1 MTGSLQRL
9 RQGPLLVLPRSP
21 HRFLRCSL
29 LALACAAA
37 PASAI
42 EIELGS
48 VAAVPLPIDAVS
60 ANVNG
65 EQVLILE
72 GHAIVGAALDAE
84 PGPRTLE
91 VATLTDTA
99 RLAYEVVH
107 RDYPEQRLRTSNRRM
122 VNPDPADLERIN
134 RETTTMRAAYA
145 LRTPVTASPVPFLK
159 PVEGRHS
166 SVFGLRRFWND
177 QPRSPH
183 SGLDI
188 AANTG
193 TPIESPAP
201 GIVVATGDYFFNG
214 NTVLVDHGGGLVT
227 MYCHMH
233 TIGVEEGQAVAR
245 GDVLG
250 QVGATGRSTGP
261 HLHWSVSLGGV
272 RVDPERMMTVLNGLA
287 GD

>member
-1 MTGSLQRL
+1 MTGSL
-9 RQGPLLVLPRSP
+9 
-21 HRFLRCSL
+21 HRHNRGHCAWL

-37 PASAI
+37 PATAI
-42 EIELGS
+42 EIGLGS
-48 VAAVPLPIDAVS
+48 VTAVPLPIDAVS
-60 ANVNG
+60 ASVNG
-65 EQVLILE
+65 EPVLVVA

-84 PGPRTLE
+84 PGTHVLE

-134 RETTTMRAAYA
+134 RETATMRAAYA

-159 PVEGRHS
+159 PVAGRHS

-193 TPIESPAP
+193 TPIASPAP
-201 GIVVATGDYFFNG
+201 GIVAVTGDYFFNG
-214 NTVLVDHGGGLVT
+214 NTVMVDHGGGLVT
-227 MYCHMH
+227 MYCHLD
-233 TIGVEEGQAVAR
+233 TIGVQEGQAVAR

-272 RVDPERMMTVLNGLA
+272 RVDPERMMAVLNALA
-287 GD
+287 GDAMPGG

>member
-1 MTGSLQRL
+1 M
-9 RQGPLLVLPRSP
+9 
-21 HRFLRCSL
+21 
-29 LALACAAA
+29 
-37 PASAI
+37 
-42 EIELGS
+42 
-48 VAAVPLPIDAVS
+48 PLPIDAVTAS
-60 ANVNG
+60 VNG
-65 EQVLILE
+65 EQVLVLG

-84 PGPRTLE
+84 PGPRVLE

-99 RLAYEVVH
+99 KLAYEVVH

-122 VNPDPADLERIN
+122 VDPDPADLERIN
-134 RETTTMRAAYA
+134 RETATMRAAYA

-201 GIVVATGDYFFNG
+201 GIVTVTGDYFFNG
-214 NTVLVDHGGGLVT
+214 NTVMVDHGGGLVT
-227 MYCHMH
+227 MYCHLD
-233 TIGVEEGQAVAR
+233 TIGVQEGQAVAR

-261 HLHWSVSLGGV
+261 HLHWSVSLAGV
-272 RVDPERMMTVLNGLA
+272 RVDPERVMAVLNGLV
-287 GD
+287 GDAPSGG

>member
-1 MTGSLQRL
+1 M
-9 RQGPLLVLPRSP
+9 
-21 HRFLRCSL
+21 
-29 LALACAAA
+29 
-37 PASAI
+37 
-42 EIELGS
+42 
-48 VAAVPLPIDAVS
+48 
-60 ANVNG
+60 NG

-145 LRTPVTASPVPFLK
+145 LRTPVTTSPVPFLK

-272 RVDPERMMTVLNGLA
+272 RIDPERMMTVLNGLS

>member
-1 MTGSLQRL
+1 MTG
-9 RQGPLLVLPRSP
+9 LLHRSK
-21 HRFLRCSL
+21 HACCLCL
-29 LALACAAA
+29 LTL
-37 PASAI
+37 ASAAVPAATV

-60 ANVNG
+60 ASANG
-65 EQVLILE
+65 EQVLVLQ

-99 RLAYEVVH
+99 KLAYEVVH

-134 RETTTMRAAYA
+134 RETATMRAAYA

-159 PVEGRHS
+159 PVAGRHS

-201 GIVVATGDYFFNG
+201 GIVVVTGDYFFNG

-233 TIGVEEGQAVAR
+233 TIGVKEGQAVAR

-261 HLHWSVSLGGV
+261 HLHWSVSLGGI
-272 RVDPERMMTVLNGLA
+272 RVDPEQMMAVLNSLE

>member
-1 MTGSLQRL
+1 MTGSL
-9 RQGPLLVLPRSP
+9 
-21 HRFLRCSL
+21 HRRRHGHCAWL

-37 PASAI
+37 PATAI
-42 EIELGS
+42 EIGLGS
-48 VAAVPLPIDAVS
+48 VTAVPLPIDAVS
-60 ANVNG
+60 ASVNG
-65 EQVLILE
+65 EPALVVA

-84 PGPRTLE
+84 PGTHVLE

-99 RLAYEVVH
+99 RLAYAVVH

-134 RETTTMRAAYA
+134 RETATMRAAYA

-159 PVEGRHS
+159 PVAGRHS

-193 TPIESPAP
+193 TPVASPAP
-201 GIVVATGDYFFNG
+201 GIVAVTGDYFFNG
-214 NTVLVDHGGGLVT
+214 NTVMVDHGGGLVT
-227 MYCHMH
+227 MYCHLD
-233 TIGVEEGQAVAR
+233 TIGVQEGQAVAR

-272 RVDPERMMTVLNGLA
+272 RVDPERMMAVLNALA
-287 GD
+287 GG

>member
-1 MTGSLQRL
+1 MTG
-9 RQGPLLVLPRSP
+9 LL
-21 HRFLRCSL
+21 HRHNRGHCAWL

-37 PASAI
+37 PATAI
-42 EIELGS
+42 EIGLGS
-48 VAAVPLPIDAVS
+48 VTAVPLPIDAVS
-60 ANVNG
+60 ASVNG
-65 EQVLILE
+65 EPVLVVA

-84 PGPRTLE
+84 PGPHVLE

-134 RETTTMRAAYA
+134 RETATMRAAYA

-159 PVEGRHS
+159 PVAGRHS

-177 QPRSPH
+177 EPRSPH

-193 TPIESPAP
+193 TPIASPAP
-201 GIVVATGDYFFNG
+201 GIVAVTGDYFFNG
-214 NTVLVDHGGGLVT
+214 NTVMVDHGGGLVT
-227 MYCHMH
+227 MYCHLD
-233 TIGVEEGQAVAR
+233 TIGVQEGQAVAR

-272 RVDPERMMTVLNGLA
+272 RVDPERMMVVLNALA
-287 GD
+287 DDATTGG

>member
-1 MTGSLQRL
+1 MTRL
-9 RQGPLLVLPRSP
+9 RL
-21 HRFLRCSL
+21 HFLAGTCCLWL
-29 LALACAAA
+29 LALACATA
-37 PASAI
+37 PAATI
-42 EIELGS
+42 EVELGS
-48 VAAVPLPIDAVS
+48 VAAVPLPIDAVAAS
-60 ANVNG
+60 VNG
-65 EQVLILE
+65 EQVLVLQ
-72 GHAIVGAALDAE
+72 GHAIVGAALDAT

-91 VATLTDTA
+91 VETLTDTA

-122 VNPDPADLERIN
+122 VNPDPADLERIS
-134 RETTTMRAAYA
+134 RETATMRAAYA
-145 LRTPVTASPVPFLK
+145 LRTPMTGSPVPFLK
-159 PVEGRHS
+159 PVQGRHS
-166 SVFGLRRFWND
+166 SLFGLRRFWND

-193 TPIESPAP
+193 TPIKSPAP
-201 GIVVATGDYFFNG
+201 GIVAVTGDYFFNG

-233 TIGVEEGQAVAR
+233 AIGVAEGQAVAR

-261 HLHWSVSLGGV
+261 HLHWSVSLAGV
-272 RVDPERMMTVLNGLA
+272 RVDPERMMAVLNALK

>member
-1 MTGSLQRL
+1 MTGSL
-9 RQGPLLVLPRSP
+9 
-21 HRFLRCSL
+21 HRRRHGHCAWL

-37 PASAI
+37 PATAI
-42 EIELGS
+42 EIGLGS
-48 VAAVPLPIDAVS
+48 VAALPLPIDAVS
-60 ANVNG
+60 ASVNG
-65 EQVLILE
+65 EPVLVVA

-84 PGPRTLE
+84 PGPHVVE
-91 VATLTDTA
+91 VATLTDAA

-134 RETTTMRAAYA
+134 RETATMRAAYA

-159 PVEGRHS
+159 PVAGRHS

-177 QPRSPH
+177 EPRSPH

-193 TPIESPAP
+193 TPIASPAP
-201 GIVVATGDYFFNG
+201 GIVAVTGDYFFNG
-214 NTVLVDHGGGLVT
+214 NTVMVDHGGGLVT
-227 MYCHMH
+227 MYCHLH
-233 TIGVEEGQAVAR
+233 TIGVQEGQAVAR

-272 RVDPERMMTVLNGLA
+272 RVDPERMMAVLNALA
-287 GD
+287 GG

>member
-1 MTGSLQRL
+1 MTGLL
-9 RQGPLLVLPRSP
+9 R
-21 HRFLRCSL
+21 RFRRGLCLWL
-29 LALACAAA
+29 LALAGAAA
-37 PASAI
+37 AATTIKI
-42 EIELGS
+42 EVGG
-48 VAAVPLPIDAVS
+48 VAAVPLPIDAVTAS
-60 ANVNG
+60 VNG
-65 EQVLILE
+65 EQVLVLD

-84 PGPRTLE
+84 PGPRALE

-99 RLAYEVVH
+99 KLAYEVVH
-107 RDYPEQRLRTSNRRM
+107 RNYPEQRLRTSNRRM
-122 VNPDPADLERIN
+122 VDPDPADLERIN
-134 RETTTMRAAYA
+134 RETATMRAAYA
-145 LRTPVTASPVPFLK
+145 LRTPVAASPVPFLK

-201 GIVVATGDYFFNG
+201 GIVAVTGDYFFNG
-214 NTVLVDHGGGLVT
+214 NTVMVDHGGGLVT
-227 MYCHMH
+227 MYCHLDA
-233 TIGVEEGQAVAR
+233 IGVQEGQTVAR

-261 HLHWSVSLGGV
+261 HLHWSVSLAGV
-272 RVDPERMMTVLNGLA
+272 RVDPERMMAVLNALVDDAPPG
-287 GD
+287 G

>member
-1 MTGSLQRL
+1 MIGLRTTRIATCWRL
-9 RQGPLLVLPRSP
+9 WLAVFACSP
-21 HRFLRCSL
+21 V
-29 LALACAAA
+29 AAA
-37 PASAI
+37 PI
-42 EIELGS
+42 EVGLGS
-48 VAAVPLPIDAVS
+48 VAAVPLPIDAV
-60 ANVNG
+60 AARVDG
-65 EQVLILE
+65 APVLVLQ
-72 GHAIVGAALDAE
+72 GHAIVGAGLDAE

-91 VATLTDTA
+91 VETLTDTA
-99 RLAYEVVH
+99 KLTYDVVH

-122 VNPDPADLERIN
+122 VDPNPADLERIN
-134 RETTTMRAAYA
+134 RETATMRAAYA
-145 LRTPVTASPVPFLK
+145 LRTPLTQSPVPFVK
-159 PVEGRHS
+159 PVQGRHS
-166 SVFGLRRFWND
+166 SQFGLRRFWND

-201 GIVVATGDYFFNG
+201 GIVAATGDYFFNG

-250 QVGATGRSTGP
+250 RVGATGRSTGP

-287 GD
+287 D

>member
-1 MTGSLQRL
+1 MTGLL
-9 RQGPLLVLPRSP
+9 R
-21 HRFLRCSL
+21 RFRRGLCLWL
-29 LALACAAA
+29 LALAGAAA
-37 PASAI
+37 PATTIKI
-42 EIELGS
+42 EVGG
-48 VAAVPLPIDAVS
+48 VAAVPLPIDAVTAS
-60 ANVNG
+60 VNG
-65 EQVLILE
+65 EQVLVLD

-84 PGPRTLE
+84 PGPRALE

-99 RLAYEVVH
+99 KLAYEVVH
-107 RDYPEQRLRTSNRRM
+107 RNYPEQRLRTSNRRM
-122 VNPDPADLERIN
+122 VDPDPADLERIN
-134 RETTTMRAAYA
+134 RETATMRAAYA
-145 LRTPVTASPVPFLK
+145 LRTPVAASPVPFLK

-201 GIVVATGDYFFNG
+201 GIVAVTGDYFFNG
-214 NTVLVDHGGGLVT
+214 NTVMVDHGGGLVT
-227 MYCHMH
+227 MYCHLDA
-233 TIGVEEGQAVAR
+233 IGVQEGQTVAR

-261 HLHWSVSLGGV
+261 HLHWSVSLAGV
-272 RVDPERMMTVLNGLA
+272 RVDPERMMAVLNALVDDAPPG
-287 GD
+287 G

>member
-1 MTGSLQRL
+1 MIGLRTTRIATCWRL
-9 RQGPLLVLPRSP
+9 WLAVFACSP
-21 HRFLRCSL
+21 V
-29 LALACAAA
+29 AAA
-37 PASAI
+37 PI
-42 EIELGS
+42 EVGLGS
-48 VAAVPLPIDAVS
+48 VAAVPLPIDAV
-60 ANVNG
+60 AARVDG
-65 EQVLILE
+65 APVLVLQ
-72 GHAIVGAALDAE
+72 GHAIVGAGLDAE

-91 VATLTDTA
+91 VETLTDTA
-99 RLAYEVVH
+99 KLTYDVVH

-122 VNPDPADLERIN
+122 VDPNPADLERIN
-134 RETTTMRAAYA
+134 RETATMRAAYA
-145 LRTPVTASPVPFLK
+145 LRTPLTQSPVPFVK
-159 PVEGRHS
+159 PVQGRHS
-166 SVFGLRRFWND
+166 SQFGLRRFWND

-201 GIVVATGDYFFNG
+201 GIVAATGDYFFNG

-272 RVDPERMMTVLNGLA
+272 RVDPERMMAVLNGLA
-287 GD
+287 D

>member
-1 MTGSLQRL
+1 MTGL
-9 RQGPLLVLPRSP
+9 RRHCLARMCLW
-21 HRFLRCSL
+21 L
-29 LALACAAA
+29 LALAGTAAYGNT
-37 PASAI
+37 I
-42 EIELGS
+42 RIELGS
-48 VAAVPLPIDAVS
+48 LAAVPLPIDAV
-60 ANVNG
+60 AARVGG
-65 EQVLILE
+65 EPVLVLQ

-91 VATLTDTA
+91 VETLSDTA
-99 RLAYEVVH
+99 QLAYEVVH

-122 VNPDPADLERIN
+122 VDPDPADLERIN
-134 RETTTMRAAYA
+134 RETATMRAAYA
-145 LRTPVTASPVPFLK
+145 LRTPVTESPVPFLK
-159 PVEGRHS
+159 PVQGLHS
-166 SVFGLRRFWND
+166 SPFGLRRFWND

-193 TPIESPAP
+193 TPIASPAP
-201 GIVVATGDYFFNG
+201 GIVAVTGDYFFNG

-233 TIGVEEGQAVAR
+233 TIGVEEGQVVAR

-272 RVDPERMMTVLNGLA
+272 RVDPERMMAVLNGLE

>member
-1 MTGSLQRL
+1 MTRL
-9 RQGPLLVLPRSP
+9 LR
-21 HRFLRCSL
+21 RFRRGLCLWL
-29 LALACAAA
+29 LALAGAAA
-37 PASAI
+37 PATTIKI
-42 EIELGS
+42 EVGG
-48 VAAVPLPIDAVS
+48 VAAVPLPIDAVTAS
-60 ANVNG
+60 VNG
-65 EQVLILE
+65 EQVLVLD

-84 PGPRTLE
+84 PGPRALE

-99 RLAYEVVH
+99 TLAYEVVH
-107 RDYPEQRLRTSNRRM
+107 RNYPEQRLRTSNRRM
-122 VNPDPADLERIN
+122 VDPDPADLERIN
-134 RETTTMRAAYA
+134 RETATMRAAYA
-145 LRTPVTASPVPFLK
+145 LRTPVAASPVPFLK

-201 GIVVATGDYFFNG
+201 GIVAVTGDYFFNG
-214 NTVLVDHGGGLVT
+214 NTVMVDHGGGLVT
-227 MYCHMH
+227 MYCHLDA
-233 TIGVEEGQAVAR
+233 IGVQEGQTVAR

-261 HLHWSVSLGGV
+261 HLHWSVSLAGV
-272 RVDPERMMTVLNGLA
+272 RVDPERMMAVLNALVDDAPPG
-287 GD
+287 G

>member
-1 MTGSLQRL
+1 MTGLPCF
-9 RQGPLLVLPRSP
+9 RQGLCRLLWP
-21 HRFLRCSL
+21 CL
-29 LALACAAA
+29 LAFACAAA
-37 PASAI
+37 SANTI
-42 EIELGS
+42 KIELGS
-48 VAAVPLPIDAVS
+48 VAAVPLPIDAVTAS
-60 ANVNG
+60 VNG
-65 EQVLILE
+65 EQVLVLG

-99 RLAYEVVH
+99 KLAYEVVH
-107 RDYPEQRLRTSNRRM
+107 RDYPEQRLRTGNRRM
-122 VNPDPADLERIN
+122 VDPDPADLERIN
-134 RETTTMRAAYA
+134 REAATMRAAYA
-145 LRTPVTASPVPFLK
+145 LRTPVAASPVPFLK
-159 PVEGRHS
+159 PVAGRHA

-177 QPRSPH
+177 QPRRPH

-201 GIVVATGDYFFNG
+201 GIVTVTGDYFFNG
-214 NTVLVDHGGGLVT
+214 NTVMVDHGGGLVT
-227 MYCHMH
+227 MYCHLD
-233 TIGVEEGQAVAR
+233 TIDVQEGQAVAR

-272 RVDPERMMTVLNGLA
+272 RVDPERMMAVLNGLEEEQELA
-287 GD
+287 P

>member
-1 MTGSLQRL
+1 MTG
-9 RQGPLLVLPRSP
+9 LL
-21 HRFLRCSL
+21 HRRRHDHCAWL
-29 LALACAAA
+29 LALACAAT
-37 PASAI
+37 PATAI
-42 EIELGS
+42 EIGLGS
-48 VAAVPLPIDAVS
+48 VAALPLPIDAVS
-60 ANVNG
+60 ASVNG
-65 EQVLILE
+65 EPVLVVA

-84 PGPRTLE
+84 PGTHVVE

-134 RETTTMRAAYA
+134 RETATMRAAYA

-159 PVEGRHS
+159 PVAGRHS

-193 TPIESPAP
+193 TPIASPAP
-201 GIVVATGDYFFNG
+201 GIVAATGDYFFNG
-214 NTVLVDHGGGLVT
+214 NTVMVDHGGGLVT
-227 MYCHMH
+227 MYCHLD
-233 TIGVEEGQAVAR
+233 TIGVQEGQAVAR

-272 RVDPERMMTVLNGLA
+272 RVDPERMMAVLNALA
-287 GD
+287 GG

>member
-1 MTGSLQRL
+1 MTGSL
-9 RQGPLLVLPRSP
+9 
-21 HRFLRCSL
+21 HRFTRACCLWL
-29 LALACAAA
+29 LALACVAA
-37 PASAI
+37 PAATTK
-42 EIELGS
+42 IELGS
-48 VAAVPLPIDAVS
+48 VAAVPLPIDAV
-60 ANVNG
+60 AARVNG
-65 EQVLILE
+65 EPVLVLQ
-72 GHAIVGAALDAE
+72 GHAIVAAGLDAE
-84 PGPRTLE
+84 PGPRKLE
-91 VATLTDTA
+91 VETLTDTA
-99 RLAYEVVH
+99 TLPYEVVH
-107 RDYPEQRLRTSNRRM
+107 RDYPEQRLRTTNRRM

-134 RETTTMRAAYA
+134 RETATMRAAYA
-145 LRTPVTASPVPFLK
+145 LRTPVTESPMPFLK
-159 PVEGRHS
+159 PVQGRHS

-201 GIVVATGDYFFNG
+201 GIVAATGDYFFNG

-272 RVDPERMMTVLNGLA
+272 RVDPERMMAVLNSLD

>member
-1 MTGSLQRL
+1 MTVAL
-9 RQGPLLVLPRSP
+9 R
-21 HRFLRCSL
+21 RFKQAGCLWL

-37 PASAI
+37 PAATI

-60 ANVNG
+60 ASVNG
-65 EQVLILE
+65 EQVLVLQ
-72 GHAIVGAALDAE
+72 GHAIVGAALDTE

-91 VATLTDTA
+91 VTTLTDTA
-99 RLAYEVVH
+99 KLAYEVVH
-107 RDYPEQRLRTSNRRM
+107 RDYPEQRLRTTNRRM

-134 RETTTMRAAYA
+134 RETATMRAAYA

-201 GIVVATGDYFFNG
+201 GTVVVTGDYFFNG

-233 TIGVEEGQAVAR
+233 TIAVQEGQAVAR
-245 GDVLG
+245 GEVLG

-272 RVDPERMMTVLNGLA
+272 RVDPERMMAVLNGLEEM
-287 GD
+287 

>member
-1 MTGSLQRL
+1 MRA
-9 RQGPLLVLPRSP
+9 RCP

-60 ANVNG
+60 ASVNG

-91 VATLTDTA
+91 VTTLTDTA
-99 RLAYEVVH
+99 RLAYDVVH

-201 GIVVATGDYFFNG
+201 GTVVATGDYFFNG

-233 TIGVEEGQAVAR
+233 TIGVEQGQAVAR

-272 RVDPERMMTVLNGLA
+272 RVDPERMMAVLNGLA